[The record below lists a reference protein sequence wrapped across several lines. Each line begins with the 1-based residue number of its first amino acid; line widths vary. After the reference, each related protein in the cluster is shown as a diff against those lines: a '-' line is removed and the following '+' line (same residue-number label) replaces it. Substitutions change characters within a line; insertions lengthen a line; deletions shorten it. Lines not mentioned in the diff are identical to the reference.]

1 MYFVIRTRK
10 IYPIYF
16 GKIQVTNNYVNI
28 GTSGV
33 MVYALN
39 ETIQVKYSI
48 LIIIRMTVYNK
59 VSYTRK
65 NLFNGKANNF

>member
-1 MYFVIRTRK
+1 MSIACTDTELKKWLMYFVIRTRK

-16 GKIQVTNNYVNI
+16 GKIQVTNNVNI

-39 ETIQVKYSI
+39 ETIEVKYCDTI
-48 LIIIRMTVYNK
+48 QH
-59 VSYTRK
+59 
-65 NLFNGKANNF
+65 